1 MDGKIRDTA
10 VKGSRIKVCFL
21 IGAFVTGGKE
31 RQLAE
36 TIKHLPREKYAVSL
50 FFRKG
55 NAAYLEPGDFENHLE
70 AYFALEK
77 GHFSFSDMLRLR
89 KFLLAQRPEI
99 IFSFSDTLAHFATI
113 LRMTLPFRFRLFNG
127 SIREAPVKMRT
138 VQRIEKFLYRFYPL
152 VVANSFAGLSAYG
165 IKAGKGK
172 AVWYNGFDH
181 MRIPT
186 LSKID
191 LRKNL
196 GLPEDYLVVTMVAV
210 ICSRKDHTTFVRAA
224 KLVRAHTHKCI
235 FLAVGDGEA
244 RGTYERMAKN
254 EGLADTVRFLGSRTD
269 IEAIL
274 GATDISVLASMKN
287 HGEGISNAI
296 LESMACGLPV
306 IATDNGGTREIIEDG
321 RSGYIVANADY
332 RSIAEKI
339 IHLYRHPDIAE
350 QFGKRGKEIVEKKFS
365 IAAMVQRFE
374 EIIG

>member
-10 VKGSRIKVCFL
+10 VKDSRIKVCFL
-21 IGAFVTGGKE
+21 IGAFDTGGKE

-70 AYFALEK
+70 AHFALEK
-77 GHFSFSDMLRLR
+77 GHFSFSNMLRLR

-99 IFSFSDTLAHFATI
+99 IFSFSDTLAHFTTI

-186 LSKID
+186 LSKRD

-196 GLPEDYLVVTMVAV
+196 GLPEDHLVVTMVAT
-210 ICSRKDHTTFVRAA
+210 ISGRKDHTAFIRAA
-224 KLVRAHTHKCI
+224 KLVRVHTEKCI
-235 FLAVGDGEA
+235 FLVVGDGEG
-244 RGTYERMAKN
+244 RSVYERMVIN
-254 EGLADTVRFLGSRTD
+254 DGLTDTVRFLGRRPD
-269 IEAIL
+269 VEAIL
-274 GATDISVLASMKN
+274 SATDISVLASTN
-287 HGEGISNAI
+287 GEGISNAI

-306 IATDNGGTREIIEDG
+306 VVTDGGGTREIIEDG

-339 IHLYRHPDIAE
+339 IHLYLHPEIAE
-350 QFGKRGKEIVEKKFS
+350 QFGKRGKEIVEEKFS
-365 IAAMVQRFE
+365 IAAMVRRFE